1 MSGPDISKDE
11 ELLRALSAA
20 LEDLDP
26 VPDVALRAADS
37 AWDIYH
43 VDGELAA
50 LVGPAPDGLVLL
62 RDEADLRSMTFVASK
77 LSVEIEID
85 NDRHA
90 VGVLSPPGVRVIEV
104 EPVSSMGPPFARTV
118 HSDDLGRFRL
128 DLDVGLCRL
137 RIGTG
142 PEAVFTS
149 WFYC

>member
-1 MSGPDISKDE
+1 MSRPDIAKDE

-26 VPDVALRAADS
+26 VPDEALRAADS
-37 AWDIYH
+37 AWDICH

-50 LVGPAPDGLVLL
+50 LVSPAPDRLVL

-85 NDRHA
+85 SDRHA
-90 VGVLSPPGVRVIEV
+90 VGVLSPPGARVIEV
-104 EPVSSMGPPFARTV
+104 EPVSSKGPPFASTV